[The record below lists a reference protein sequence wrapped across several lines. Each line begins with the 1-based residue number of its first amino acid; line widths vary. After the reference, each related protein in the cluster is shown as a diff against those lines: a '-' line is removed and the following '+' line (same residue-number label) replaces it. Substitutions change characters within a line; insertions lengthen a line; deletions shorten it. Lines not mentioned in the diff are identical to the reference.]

1 MKSGTNWLGSL
12 LSSHE
17 QISCVGEFHW
27 QEIMEK
33 FNANLL
39 ELPLFQ
45 DEDYS
50 ERARRHV
57 EDMIRKCLV
66 DAAEPTATCSA

>member
-27 QEIMEK
+27 QDIMAK

-39 ELPLFQ
+39 ELPLFED
-45 DEDYS
+45 DEYQRTGSLSFGRDDS
-50 ERARRHV
+50 Q
-57 EDMIRKCLV
+57 L
-66 DAAEPTATCSA
+66 PG